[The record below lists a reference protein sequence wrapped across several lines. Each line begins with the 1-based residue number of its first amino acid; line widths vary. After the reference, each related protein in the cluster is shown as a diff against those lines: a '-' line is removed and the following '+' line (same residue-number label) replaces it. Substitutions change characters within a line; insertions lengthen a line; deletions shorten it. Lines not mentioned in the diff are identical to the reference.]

1 MKTSHLSPWEQEEY
15 VMRERTPQMMHHLA
29 ECSACREKVENLEQR
44 VSLFRDAAVE
54 WSAERM
60 AHRTGP
66 SAQSLTR
73 RLGFPVRWAFA
84 AAIPL
89 VLLVLALF
97 GFPRSSRP
105 LQPPV
110 AAISDDALLDQ
121 VDEQLSVAV
130 PSSMESL
137 THLVESKSGQAA
149 GSKTAGGQ
157 QNVQSN

>member
-29 ECSACREKVENLEQR
+29 ECLACRAEVEKLEQG
-44 VSLFRDAAVE
+44 VSLFRNAAVE

-60 AHRTGP
+60 AHWPATR
-66 SAQSLTR
+66 SLTR

-97 GFPRSSRP
+97 GFPRSNRP
-105 LQPPV
+105 PLRPA

-137 THLVESKSGQAA
+137 THLVESKSAPASGNE
-149 GSKTAGGQ
+149 TAGGH